1 MQENFYYHIFRN
13 MNGEYGVNACK
24 DKKILE
30 NLRESE
36 EDKGQRVIYEGK
48 LTSGIMFRSLLIT
61 NFLNEI
67 NEKGEIFDKD
77 KLEEILTKENKNGFR

>member
-1 MQENFYYHIFRN
+1 
-13 MNGEYGVNACK
+13 
-24 DKKILE
+24 
-30 NLRESE
+30 
-36 EDKGQRVIYEGK
+36 VIYEGK